1 MPKVRKAPVCPEL
14 PFWLVLMIRAV
25 GKQTFNSLFGK
36 AKAKYAELQATQA
49 AEREG
54 KSRPRESTW
63 GENGSGYG
71 GVRGGQRQ
79 DQAWRQPPP
88 AMNDRGVE
96 PNQRGK
102 LQGNGLWGDSAS

>member
-1 MPKVRKAPVCPEL
+1 MTSSSRQTDIQLSVR
-14 PFWLVLMIRAV
+14 
-25 GKQTFNSLFGK
+25 
-36 AKAKYAELQATQA
+36 QATQA
-49 AEREG
+49 VEREG

-88 AMNDRGVE
+88 AMNDRVSE
-96 PNQRGK
+96 QDQLAKR
-102 LQGNGLWGDSAS
+102 QGNGMWGDAAS